1 MSPSNEAKQPA
12 DAREAPRNQR
22 KSWAP
27 VPFDEAKQVADK
39 REAPRNQ
46 RKSWVPKVD
55 GQPGSEKQPAGS
67 VSLASMPQ
75 RGGSQLDQNEL
86 EKHLSAQVKR
96 HDLLPTDARI
106 VSLSPTALGQTVS
119 VALRGAEVLVEL
131 EPVAGS
137 ANSVVKG
144 AHTHITWP
152 ALKRC
157 IRAALDTALNLNFSE
172 FLDAVLSAWPK
183 EEQDETHQQRPGA
196 LDVSTSECN
205 DQLFF
210 EDSRENEDAMS
221 DVCASA
227 DEEEIPISP
236 IGKQQIRVLPKS
248 STARSFCFWLNTRQ
262 PLWRFDHKCTGL
274 GWDFPQSK
282 AEKREFLLLSVL
294 NESNELKAEKGD
306 LKNEAAVLLN
316 EVEACHMELAK
327 YQAPEDELKA

>member
-1 MSPSNEAKQPA
+1 MSPSSEAKQA
-12 DAREAPRNQR
+12 
-22 KSWAP
+22 
-27 VPFDEAKQVADK
+27 ADK

-55 GQPGSEKQPAGS
+55 GQQGSEKQTGGS

-75 RGGSQLDQNEL
+75 RGASQLYQNSL
-86 EKHLSAQVKR
+86 EKQLSALVKR
-96 HDLLPTDARI
+96 HDLSPTDARI

-119 VALRGAEVLVEL
+119 IALRGAEVLVEL
-131 EPVAGS
+131 DPMAGS

-144 AHTHITWP
+144 AHTHIAWP

-157 IRAALDTALNLNFSE
+157 ILTALDTALNLNFSD

-221 DVCASA
+221 D
-227 DEEEIPISP
+227 EEEETIPISP
-236 IGKQQIRVLPKS
+236 IGKQQLRVLPKS
-248 STARSFCFWLNTRQ
+248 SRARSFCFWLNTRQ
-262 PLWRFDHKCTGL
+262 PLWRFDHKCDGL
-274 GWDFPQSK
+274 AWDFPQSK

-294 NESNELKAEKGD
+294 NENKELKTDSAD
-306 LKNEAAVLLN
+306 LKNEAAALLN
-316 EVEACHMELAK
+316 EVEVCHMELAK